1 MSSRFEH
8 PSYFGRFN
16 RSASAADECPATPE
30 TAAAPAPSPPHLQGA
45 CCCPAPPAVIV
56 LIPANDGHGQVDL
69 LLCGHHYR
77 QSRRALA
84 ASGAA
89 LADLKGEP
97 LTSEMWPAPAC

>member
-1 MSSRFEH
+1 
-8 PSYFGRFN
+8 
-16 RSASAADECPATPE
+16 
-30 TAAAPAPSPPHLQGA
+30 
-45 CCCPAPPAVIV
+45 VIV